1 MKRSV
6 LRVAL
11 LLTVFLPFSSMAE
24 SYSPIW
30 TMDIAGLAEAEVWQ
44 WDGRNLG
51 SEWLSVLQ
59 QWLGQ
64 LLSQVSFSSAEVE
77 LETTSWRTSA
87 DVILLRGAQLSLVF
101 ALGIILLAIREFRKW

>member
-6 LRVAL
+6 LRVVL
-11 LLTVFLPFSSMAE
+11 LLTMFVPISSMAE
-24 SYSPIW
+24 AYSPIW
-30 TMDIAGLAEAEVWQ
+30 AVDIADLVEADVWR

-51 SEWLSVLQ
+51 SEWWSVLQ

-77 LETTSWRTSA
+77 LEATSWRTSA
-87 DVILLRGAQLSLVF
+87 DVVLLRGAQLSLVF